1 MEPPIVHHGID
12 NMALAAAIA
21 NVIEDRDPDAV
32 FIDAGAGA
40 GVIDRLRQLG
50 YDVTE
55 VPFGGKATY
64 ANLFVNKRTEMWWAI
79 REWIQAGGSIPNDI
93 TLKQE
98 ISTPIY
104 WYDAAGK
111 RVLESKDEIK
121 KRLQGG
127 GSPDMADALCLTFA
141 YPVAK
146 MLPREVREKIDT
158 RPTDYDPYE
167 EISTRKR

>member
-1 MEPPIVHHGID
+1 
-12 NMALAAAIA
+12 
-21 NVIEDRDPDAV
+21 
-32 FIDAGAGA
+32 
-40 GVIDRLRQLG
+40 
-50 YDVTE
+50 
-55 VPFGGKATY
+55 
-64 ANLFVNKRTEMWWAI
+64 MWWAI

-141 YPVAK
+141 YPVSK
-146 MLPREVREKIDT
+146 MLPREIREKIDT

-167 EISTRKR
+167 QVSTRNR